1 MDVRI
6 DWNRKYIFPDI
17 NYCVY
22 VKYWNKLKQNNFI
35 NIAAMKINVVFE
47 FNSFSAEVKA
57 SGYLKILSK
66 NLIENCL
73 DYLERESLICSF
85 CTFGSHQRC
94 KKPLQK
100 DEKRP
105 KQEKY

>member
-57 SGYLKILSK
+57 SGHLKILSK

-73 DYLERESLICSF
+73 DYLEREREPYLFFLYLWESS
-85 CTFGSHQRC
+85 TV
-94 KKPLQK
+94 
-100 DEKRP
+100 
-105 KQEKY
+105 

>member
-1 MDVRI
+1 MHCRSRI
-6 DWNRKYIFPDI
+6 KSNPKSENTIAPAPAPPPQR
-17 NYCVY
+17 
-22 VKYWNKLKQNNFI
+22 KQNNFI

-57 SGYLKILSK
+57 SGHLKILSK